1 MSMVSKKQHRIRH
14 VTEADPDALHQT
26 NSSVEVKL
34 SIGEKKPA
42 QQLKT
47 ITLVK
52 AIKIETAKS
61 GPRKDWLAGS

>member
-1 MSMVSKKQHRIRH
+1 MFVC
-14 VTEADPDALHQT
+14 
-26 NSSVEVKL
+26 
-34 SIGEKKPA
+34 EKKAA
-42 QQLKT
+42 QQLKA